1 MGSSANPP
9 TTPASSASSVS
20 YLVTNEQFL
29 RAVFG
34 ARWGEALV
42 AYFPGDPKP
51 PNPLINW
58 STYPAAQVQSL
69 LRDGKL
75 NWYWDVSLP
84 RPGGSRQG
92 ADFGELHAIVID
104 DYGVKV
110 DRTLVEQLLGRG
122 PNYVLETS
130 PGNYH
135 AGWFCEA
142 LGDRAWVL
150 GMLRSLYRA
159 LGNTG
164 DNLVKPTTLVRL
176 PVGANGKAALGPG
189 GFKTRL
195 AAWDPDPDHKIKHA
209 DWIDIEQRIG
219 QVVPVD
225 MKIDLDTAMP
235 DPGEIESDVILQVLR
250 ERGMVRDEGRS
261 MTFGWGFEIDC
272 PWSGDHLDPRTSAGY
287 VPVKQR
293 FKCHHGHCQDRTMGD
308 LRAWADQAIREDSG
322 GLECLAS
329 LEFDEIDPKL
339 LQLPGNRVS
348 QQFMGDDPIVDPW
361 DQKVAPPWPGN
372 ILPPVVEDT
381 LCEIAERGGLDLA
394 ALGASFLTAA
404 SGAAD
409 KRNFLQPYAGDNW
422 KVPPVLWLMLIAD
435 SGQRKTGTLSYSL
448 NLLRRIN
455 AERMKRFNLEM
466 AVFHKLT
473 PTQRQQQPA
482 PTVTALLAEDTT
494 VERLQELMADNPR
507 GLLYVR
513 DELASLLGSFGR
525 YAKGGGGA
533 AAAAERAFFLE
544 AYEGGPHTIA
554 RMKRTTVIEHCA
566 LAILGGIQP
575 HRLAEFKDL
584 ADDGFLPRLG
594 YLVARTT
601 TSSLPG
607 ATRPDLSA
615 IDGTIDRLLTSG
627 GFDLHRTDPEGE
639 ALIRETEQGYAR
651 LAQRPDASP
660 GFRAFMHKL
669 HGTHARAA
677 LVLHLIDGVFDPLVP
692 AETVERAAAYT
703 DMLYLHAEVFY
714 AGFPSLPDLTA
725 LAIASF
731 LLRHPEVTRVTPGQ
745 LRRDVAPARSMKSL
759 REIQDVMF
767 LLVFW
772 GWVKPETPFPGNS
785 AWLVRSGLRAR
796 FAARHADETQRVEGL
811 KERMNHR
818 GLYRPTKRGL

>member
-348 QQFMGDDPIVDPW
+348 RFMGGDDPRDLW
-361 DQKVAPPWPGN
+361 AQKAPPAWPGN
-372 ILPPVVEDT
+372 VFPGVIEDV
-381 LCEIAERGGLDLA
+381 LADMAQRNGLDLG
-394 ALGASFLTAA
+394 ALGATVLTAA

-409 KRNFLQPYAGDNW
+409 KRTILLPYAKSNW
-422 KVPPVLWLMLIAD
+422 QVRPTVWTMLVAET
-435 SGQRKTGTLSYSL
+435 GQRKTAVLSLLDRLRVL
-448 NLLRRIN
+448 NLARMQAYARDIADWNSTPKN
-455 AERMKRFNLEM
+455 ARG
-466 AVFHKLT
+466 
-473 PTQRQQQPA
+473 PA
-482 PTVTALLAEDTT
+482 PTVPALLAEDAT
-494 VERLQELMADNPR
+494 VERLQTLMADNPR
-507 GLLYVR
+507 GLLYLR
-513 DELASLLGSFGR
+513 DELAALFGFGR
-525 YAKGGGGA
+525 YGNGNKGSGGT
-533 AAAAERAFFLE
+533 AERAFFLE
-544 AYEGGPHTIA
+544 TYEGGPTTVA
-554 RMKRTTVIEHCA
+554 RMNRTTVIENCA
-566 LAILGGIQP
+566 LAILGGMQQ
-575 HRLAEFKDL
+575 HRL
-584 ADDGFLPRLG
+584 
-594 YLVARTT
+594 
-601 TSSLPG
+601 
-607 ATRPDLSA
+607 
-615 IDGTIDRLLTSG
+615 
-627 GFDLHRTDPEGE
+627 
-639 ALIRETEQGYAR
+639 
-651 LAQRPDASP
+651 
-660 GFRAFMHKL
+660 
-669 HGTHARAA
+669 
-677 LVLHLIDGVFDPLVP
+677 
-692 AETVERAAAYT
+692 
-703 DMLYLHAEVFY
+703 
-714 AGFPSLPDLTA
+714 
-725 LAIASF
+725 
-731 LLRHPEVTRVTPGQ
+731 
-745 LRRDVAPARSMKSL
+745 
-759 REIQDVMF
+759 
-767 LLVFW
+767 
-772 GWVKPETPFPGNS
+772 
-785 AWLVRSGLRAR
+785 
-796 FAARHADETQRVEGL
+796 
-811 KERMNHR
+811 
-818 GLYRPTKRGL
+818 